1 MTGNGTSQGEGG
13 DTLVSC
19 RDSGGRVGGIESEER
34 GESGKNEAKEHP
46 AERRKQKY
54 KIMTTFSK

>member
-34 GESGKNEAKEHP
+34 GESGKNEAKEHHG
-46 AERRKQKY
+46 
-54 KIMTTFSK
+54 T